1 MRGSVHLVCTETEIV
16 GIAGIGDAPVSAPF
30 VDATFQLTN
39 RKIGEHGTR
48 ARALREC
55 SRTGAEQSERRGYA
69 VGISSASPPPDSTA
83 RARPSGA
90 FCSPWGSGPSCIP
103 HRPVPEWRSAEA
115 SSSGA
120 TSLPVRRTD
129 APTGGI
135 HSSAE
140 DRRQRLIFRWGHCP
154 RKRLC
159 SMSVFSRISRS
170 SGVSSSVPLILRMAS
185 PFRADKKPP
194 AERIR
199 WCKPAFAPRPHSAV
213 CAGQKLRKIVPGI
226 TTRYSGFRR
235 FLQPRSSK
243 GHPLPKVLFIVIMLY
258 YI

>member
-1 MRGSVHLVCTETEIV
+1 MRDSVHLVCTETEIV

-69 VGISSASPPPDSTA
+69 VGISSAGPPPDSTA

-90 FCSPWGSGPSCIP
+90 FRSPWGSGPSCIP

-129 APTGGI
+129 APTGGYTPCRR
-135 HSSAE
+135 SAAAP
-140 DRRQRLIFRWGHCP
+140 H
-154 RKRLC
+154 
-159 SMSVFSRISRS
+159 FSA
-170 SGVSSSVPLILRMAS
+170 GAL
-185 PFRADKKPP
+185 P
-194 AERIR
+194 AE
-199 WCKPAFAPRPHSAV
+199 KALQHV
-213 CAGQKLRKIVPGI
+213 
-226 TTRYSGFRR
+226 R
-235 FLQPRSSK
+235 FLQDFQIQRGEFERSVDPAYGVSF
-243 GHPLPKVLFIVIMLY
+243 PSR
-258 YI
+258 